1 MYVLKVKLALFAQS
15 DLIVALTTIHRSTF
29 TGLERYFGLFATL
42 GAYCGEHLPRGPVSV
57 ATITITLGFP
67 GLAACGTALG
77 LVSKAFGLE
86 EFLFLSGKGE
96 SSATVGTLER
106 LILETHRMTS
116 SLLSSWL
123 LVGHPALE

>member
-1 MYVLKVKLALFAQS
+1 MLSGRSGLTVAVAAVYRSAFA
-15 DLIVALTTIHRSTF
+15 
-29 TGLERYFGLFATL
+29 GLERDFGIFTTL

-96 SSATVGTLER
+96 GSATVGTLER